1 MLRLDR
7 HVWLNFHI
15 DTNRINSRRKLA
27 HMNRIEKWADD
38 DVIFLEMSQV
48 AQDEAVAS
56 GDPERKYKAY
66 AYGATETLLISPHER
81 RLWREI
87 EKILSP
93 AGTRAASEKQDV
105 EIVFNAIKYDA
116 ILITDDGDSK
126 RQPGGILGNR
136 ERLKRLGLVAM
147 RDEEVVKMVEEL
159 IRKRDRLAKRLSQE
173 MDEVLPSWVGMD

>member
-15 DTNRINSRRKLA
+15 DANRINSRRKLE

-48 AQDEAVAS
+48 AQEEAVS
-56 GDPERKYKAY
+56 GDPQRRYKAY
-66 AYGATETLLISPHER
+66 TYGATETLLSFPHER

-87 EKILSP
+87 EKILFP
-93 AGTRAASEKQDV
+93 AGDGMISEKHDV
-105 EIVFNAIKYDA
+105 EILFSAIKYDA

-136 ERLKRLGLVAM
+136 DRLRRLGVVVM
-147 RDEEVVKMVEEL
+147 RDEEVVRMVEAL
-159 IRKRDRLAKRLSQE
+159 IKKRDDLAGKLSQE
-173 MDEVLPSWVGMD
+173 MGEVFPAWVGKD